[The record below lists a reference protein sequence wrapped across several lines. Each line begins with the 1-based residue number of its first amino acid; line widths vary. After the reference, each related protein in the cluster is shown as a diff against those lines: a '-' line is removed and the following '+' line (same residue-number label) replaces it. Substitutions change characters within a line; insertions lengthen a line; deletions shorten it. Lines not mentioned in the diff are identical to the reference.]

1 MKQIVCLVI
10 IWKLSNCI
18 VTQFHII
25 VMDSTGGTG
34 SSFFLQTRASYKNQ
48 LILPPQV
55 TVTLTMLQI
64 SMQVAEC

>member
-25 VMDSTGGTG
+25 AMDSTGGTG
-34 SSFFLQTRASYKNQ
+34 SSFFSISMNQ

-55 TVTLTMLQI
+55 SYTCNAANFYA
-64 SMQVAEC
+64 SS